1 MACVLGAI
9 RGMQLFVAMCSLAGQ
24 FSFLIPFFLVT
35 GFPTPVLTQ
44 HHNVPPKPLGEVLM
58 MVFDKDKDH
67 RVTMEEVESTMHVL
81 RMILNEGDGEG
92 GSHYLAMLDG
102 AQVAAPTIFA
112 VLDSDQTGSLKSSEL
127 KWMTKFQKALKSGAM
142 RNLTRSCFAAL
153 DVGPTDDK
161 VSAAELE
168 VAAQQD
174 SPVFTAI
181 VDLVHET
188 FPIRKSA
195 NDLKTF
201 VLTSLEAMTGSK
213 SGTAAGSIAEST
225 AFKYIDTDGDGFID
239 KKEAGKAYG
248 EMKILGLQLM
258 STIQEMGPMMA
269 MMGGGFGGAFG
280 DEF

>member
-1 MACVLGAI
+1 
-9 RGMQLFVAMCSLAGQ
+9 
-24 FSFLIPFFLVT
+24 
-35 GFPTPVLTQ
+35 
-44 HHNVPPKPLGEVLM
+44 M

-174 SPVFTAI
+174 SPV
-181 VDLVHET
+181 LM
-188 FPIRKSA
+188 PS
-195 NDLKTF
+195 
-201 VLTSLEAMTGSK
+201 
-213 SGTAAGSIAEST
+213 TAASGNPNNMHICMQIQIASNLHI
-225 AFKYIDTDGDGFID
+225 AFIY
-239 KKEAGKAYG
+239 
-248 EMKILGLQLM
+248 
-258 STIQEMGPMMA
+258 
-269 MMGGGFGGAFG
+269 
-280 DEF
+280 